1 MQLTPDNA
9 ICSQRLAQKLLSS
22 PKMLPPTLKPFLLRL
37 QQEADVDFSRLIQ
50 LSDHILT
57 FMSGESHQ
65 RIKNSLAKSLG
76 KKNLQLYENK
86 INQAGNFLVKSLQG
100 ASESIDLIKN
110 IEGPLFLY
118 LVKEIFGYQPK
129 SDEALI
135 KGIDI
140 AVRFTEPM
148 QSVRTLI
155 EVQAVFDQLTTEISA
170 QIDTPDGCGLIHDI
184 SQGLGIVYVDSDEVD
199 NGDVDNDSVDSHSR
213 EQVATMIATLIVA
226 TRTTS
231 ETLSN
236 ILIENSRLSRA
247 QRERFSDECWVKNN
261 IDDLIRFCA
270 SNTFLTRTAAQDL
283 SVNEYQIA
291 KNDDVLIHIPSSNR
305 DSGYYDICDYEKL
318 IDYANLNDQAA
329 KRHLSFGA
337 GIHRCPGAELAIM
350 TLSYV
355 LPCLYQQFPDL
366 QVDTTKLIYKPTKM
380 TVRLRSAP
388 VALY

>member
-37 QQEADVDFSRLIQ
+37 QRETDVDFARLIQ

-65 RIKNSLAKSLG
+65 KIKNSLAKSLG
-76 KKNLQLYENK
+76 KNNLQSYERK
-86 INQAGNFLVKSLQG
+86 IYQAGNFLVKSLQRVSG
-100 ASESIDLIKN
+100 SINLTKD
-110 IEGPLFLY
+110 IEDPLFLY
-118 LVKEIFGYQPK
+118 IVKEIFGYQPK

-155 EVQAVFDQLTTEISA
+155 EVQSVFDQLTTEISA
-170 QIDTPDGCGLIHDI
+170 QINTTDACGLIHDI
-184 SQGLGIVYVDSDEVD
+184 SQGLDSD
-199 NGDVDNDSVDSHSR
+199 NVDSHSK

-236 ILIENSRLSRA
+236 ILIENSRLNRA
-247 QRERFSDECWVKNN
+247 ERKRFSDEHWVKNN

-270 SNTFLTRTAAQDL
+270 SNAYLTRTAAQDL
-283 SVNEYQIA
+283 NVDEHQIA

-305 DSGYYDICDYEKL
+305 DSSYYDNCDYAKL
-318 IDYANLNDQAA
+318 SDQLA

-337 GIHRCPGAELAIM
+337 GIHRCPGALLATMI
-350 TLSYV
+350 LSHV
-355 LPCLYQQFPDL
+355 LPSLYQQFPDL
-366 QVDTTKLIYKPTKM
+366 RVDTNKLTYKATKM
-380 TVRLRSAP
+380 TTRLRSAP
-388 VALY
+388 VTLY